1 MSAESVPHWQRAATV
16 PDLGPEEIHL
26 WQFSLQTSKAC
37 IERLRPLLSP
47 AEISRAEGLLRP
59 ADGLRFIVGRATLR
73 QLLGR
78 YLAIEPDR
86 LELSSLPQG
95 KPVLAQPRLNFNLSH
110 SGDLALLAI
119 ARSVTVGVDLELI
132 RSELDWSLLAS
143 RYFSSEE
150 QQALRNLPPEHQT
163 EAFFTIWTRKEAW
176 LKAIGSGF
184 HLPLDTFEVSPPPAP
199 AALLSHQGDP
209 GAPGH
214 WHLEAIPL
222 NPSYCATLAYPAPKR
237 KVLLLTYAPA
247 ALQ

>member
-1 MSAESVPHWQRAATV
+1 MRAESAPYWQRAATV
-16 PDLGPEEIHL
+16 PDLGQEEIHL
-26 WQFSLQTSKAC
+26 WQFSLQTSAAR
-37 IERLRPLLSP
+37 IDLLRPLLSP
-47 AEISRAEGLLRP
+47 GEIARAERLLRP

-73 QLLGR
+73 HLLGS
-78 YLAIEPDR
+78 YLAIEPER

-95 KPVLAQPRLNFNLSH
+95 KPVLAPPRLSFNLSH
-110 SGDLALLAI
+110 SADLALLAI
-119 ARSVTVGVDLELI
+119 ARSVAVGVDLELV
-132 RSELDWSLLAS
+132 RPELDWSLPAS
-143 RYFSSEE
+143 RYFSQGE